1 MSTPT
6 GATDILSKPP
16 HWFTRWGMYL
26 LLVWIVIILLLA
38 WLIQYPD
45 TLEAPTRCVS
55 TQPISE
61 IRARMS
67 GNLSK
72 VRFTSWQKV
81 EMGDQ
86 LGIIGADLSLQEL
99 QVLKNWI
106 AQLKEDPFA
115 GDVPTLDSL
124 GPLSTAFGACRKS
137 TLALRHEYERTD
149 YAQRL
154 ALLQERLAEVNRRT
168 QQFYKTAEL
177 QQHAVELKAAQFERS
192 KQLFGSGAIGE
203 IELENSE
210 EAYLL
215 ALQERARIKQ
225 DSILL
230 IEGTLAIKDEQISVL
245 TERDEKFSAL
255 RMELGQIATQLDGQ
269 INNWEYQHVLQAP
282 IAGSMEWIQS
292 WTSGQ
297 WIEEGERFAL
307 LKGGTEDSTNIQFE
321 VFLPANKAGKVQLKA
336 PVSIRL
342 EEFPYTEYGV
352 LEGAVSFRSEVPVDG
367 FYRLLVR
374 LDYRTN
380 ETVLTSYQ
388 KQLHLN
394 PGLSGMARVR
404 MDRKRLLERIFEQLT
419 ALVRQD

>member
-26 LLVWIVIILLLA
+26 LLVWIAIVLLLA

-72 VRFTSWQKV
+72 VRLASPQKV
-81 EMGDQ
+81 ESGDR
-86 LGIIGADLSLQEL
+86 LGVVGTDLSLQEL

-106 AQLKEDPFA
+106 AQLKEDPFV

-124 GPLSTAFGACRKS
+124 GPLSAAFGACRKS
-137 TLALRHEYERTD
+137 TLALRREYERTD
-149 YAQRL
+149 YSQRMS
-154 ALLQERLAEVNRRT
+154 LLQERLAEVERRT

-177 QQHAVELKAAQFERS
+177 QQHSVELKAAQFERS

-210 EAYLL
+210 EAYLF

-230 IEGTLAIKDEQISVL
+230 IENTLSIQGQQVDVL
-245 TERDEKFSAL
+245 TERDEKFSVL
-255 RMELGQIATQLDGQ
+255 RMEL
-269 INNWEYQHVLQAP
+269 E
-282 IAGSMEWIQS
+282 
-292 WTSGQ
+292 
-297 WIEEGERFAL
+297 
-307 LKGGTEDSTNIQFE
+307 
-321 VFLPANKAGKVQLKA
+321 
-336 PVSIRL
+336 
-342 EEFPYTEYGV
+342 
-352 LEGAVSFRSEVPVDG
+352 
-367 FYRLLVR
+367 
-374 LDYRTN
+374 
-380 ETVLTSYQ
+380 
-388 KQLHLN
+388 
-394 PGLSGMARVR
+394 
-404 MDRKRLLERIFEQLT
+404 
-419 ALVRQD
+419 

>member
-26 LLVWIVIILLLA
+26 LLIWIAVVLLLA

-61 IRARMS
+61 IRARMA
-67 GNLSK
+67 GNLSQ
-72 VRFTSWQKV
+72 VLPANGLMI
-81 EMGDQ
+81 EAGDQ
-86 LGIIGADLSLQEL
+86 LGVVGADLSLSEL
-99 QVLKNWI
+99 QTLKAWLD
-106 AQLKEDPFA
+106 QLDADPFDA
-115 GDVPTLDSL
+115 EIPALDQL
-124 GPLSTAFGACRKS
+124 GPLSASFAACRKS
-137 TLALRHEYERTD
+137 VLALRHEYERTD
-149 YAQRL
+149 YGQRL
-154 ALLQERLAEVNRRT
+154 SLLQERLAEVERRT

-177 QQHAVELKAAQFERS
+177 QQHSVELKAAQFERS

-230 IEGTLAIKDEQISVL
+230 IENILAIKDQQIAL
-245 TERDEKFSAL
+245 ITERDEKFSAL
-255 RMELGQIATQLDGQ
+255 RMELGQITTQLNGQ
-269 INNWEYQHVLQAP
+269 INNWEYQHVLQGP
-282 IAGSMEWIQS
+282 HAGSMEWIQS

-307 LKGGTEDSTNIQFE
+307 LKGGTEESITIQFE
-321 VFLPANKAGKVQLKA
+321 IFLPVNKAGKVQLEA

-352 LEGAVSFRSEVPVDG
+352 LEGQVSFRSELPVNG
-367 FYRLLVR
+367 AYRLLVT
-374 LDYRTN
+374 LPDRTN

-388 KQLHLN
+388 KQLHLS
-394 PGLSGMARVR
+394 PGLSGIARVR